1 MKEQLLDKIKN
12 KEIHAGVIG
21 LGYVGLPLAVEIAK
35 AGYDTIGFDIVPEK
49 VHKINAGENY
59 ISDVSDKDLQQLVA
73 CKKLTATND
82 FKFIEHMDF
91 VAICVP
97 TPLDLHQQPDITY
110 VKNSVE
116 QIGRAHV

>member
-49 VHKINAGENY
+49 VHKI
-59 ISDVSDKDLQQLVA
+59 
-73 CKKLTATND
+73 
-82 FKFIEHMDF
+82 M
-91 VAICVP
+91 P
-97 TPLDLHQQPDITY
+97 
-110 VKNSVE
+110 VKT
-116 QIGRAHV
+116 I